1 MIDRIEEVQCMI
13 AAIQHCHDR
22 SADHSSRIVKDI
34 SWFAYVAQMGESMA
48 AEYVVAKR
56 LGYDYT
62 PGITWDK
69 SKADVGDH
77 IEVKWSA
84 NPASNLWIQ
93 DSDRHDRDIAVLV
106 TGNSPKMHIVGW
118 MPVAVAKKPRYRNSS
133 QNNWSVPQI
142 NLQPIETLQRSNYAH
157 PYV

>member
-1 MIDRIEEVQCMI
+1 MITRAEEIQCFM
-13 AAIQHCHDR
+13 AAIKHCTNKTG
-22 SADHSSRIVKDI
+22 DHETRLQKTK
-34 SWFAYVAQMGESMA
+34 SWFEYVAQMAESMA
-48 AEYVVAKR
+48 AEWLVAKH
-56 LGYDYT
+56 LGYDYA

-84 NPASNLWIQ
+84 NPNSNLWIQ
-93 DSDRHDRDIAVLV
+93 ESDRHDRDIAVLV

-118 MPVAVAKKPRYRNSS
+118 IPVAIAKKPRYRNAS

-142 NLQPIETLQRSNYAH
+142 NLQPIETLMRSNYAH
-157 PYV
+157 PAI

>member
-34 SWFAYVAQMGESMA
+34 SWFAYVAQMAESMA
-48 AEYVVAKR
+48 AELIVAKR

-93 DSDRHDRDIAVLV
+93 ESDRQDRDIAVLV
-106 TGNSPKMHIVGW
+106 TGSSPKMQIVGW
-118 MPVAVAKKPRYRNSS
+118 MPVAIAKKPRYRNPS

-157 PYV
+157 SVI

>member
-1 MIDRIEEVQCMI
+1 MMQRDEEVQCMI
-13 AAIQHCHDR
+13 AAIEHCKDR
-22 SADHSSRIVKDI
+22 NADHSSRII
-34 SWFAYVAQMGESMA
+34 RNLSWFEYVAQMAESMS
-48 AEYVVAKR
+48 AELIVAKH

-93 DSDRHDRDIAVLV
+93 ESDRHDRDIAVLV
-106 TGNSPKMHIVGW
+106 TGSSPKMQIVGW
-118 MPVAVAKKPRYRNSS
+118 MPVAVAKRPRYRNPS

-157 PYV
+157 SVI

>member
-22 SADHSSRIVKDI
+22 SADHSSRIVKNL
-34 SWFAYVAQMGESMA
+34 SWFEYVAQNAESMVS
-48 AEYVVAKR
+48 EWTVAKA

-84 NPASNLWIQ
+84 NPHSNLWIQ
-93 DSDRHDRDIAVLV
+93 ESDRHDRDIAVLV
-106 TGNSPKMHIVGW
+106 TGKLTQNAHCWLDAGSCGQKTTL
-118 MPVAVAKKPRYRNSS
+118 S
-133 QNNWSVPQI
+133 QCITKQLECASN
-142 NLQPIETLQRSNYAH
+142 QPTTY
-157 PYV
+157 